1 MEGIKNEKQ
10 QALYEGKKVK
20 VTIEIEPQEYS
31 MFKFM
36 LEHQRKVHNISLI
49 EIIDRICNFID
60 AE

>member
-20 VTIEIEPQEYS
+20 VTIEIAPQEYRT
-31 MFKFM
+31 FKFM
-36 LEHQRKVHNISLI
+36 LEHQRRGHHLSLI
-49 EIIDRICNFID
+49 EVMDKICNFID